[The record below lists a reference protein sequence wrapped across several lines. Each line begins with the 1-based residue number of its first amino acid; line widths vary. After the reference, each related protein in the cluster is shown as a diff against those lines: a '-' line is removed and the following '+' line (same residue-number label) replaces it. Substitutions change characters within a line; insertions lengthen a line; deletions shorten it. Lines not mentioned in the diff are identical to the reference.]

1 MEKKWKSSNLLPQF
15 SLKTASLV
23 EFAAL
28 SSYYWLNIHCTFMN
42 VIVITYQS
50 QTHTQKKNE
59 AQSCSA
65 TVSTSD
71 PRQKQTV
78 SSVYNSLLCMC
89 VFITCTQELLFRGER
104 EIQYIL
110 SALPFITQTDSSLLT
125 CCRQPLFLSASH
137 AKKDYTPTENAEVCG
152 GATGYLQF
160 FLIA

>member
-23 EFAAL
+23 GFAAL

-137 AKKDYTPTENAEVCG
+137 AKKITLPQRTQRSVEG
-152 GATGYLQF
+152 RQGT
-160 FLIA
+160 

>member
-104 EIQYIL
+104 DTVHPLCTAIYHPNWLISPHL
-110 SALPFITQTDSSLLT
+110 LP
-125 CCRQPLFLSASH
+125 SASLPVRFTR
-137 AKKDYTPTENAEVCG
+137 KKDYTPTENAEVCG